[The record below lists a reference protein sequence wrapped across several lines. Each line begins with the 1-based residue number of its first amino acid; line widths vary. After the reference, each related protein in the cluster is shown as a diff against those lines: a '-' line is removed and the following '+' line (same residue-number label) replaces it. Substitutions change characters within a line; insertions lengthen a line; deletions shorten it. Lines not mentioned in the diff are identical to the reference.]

1 MPIAQSFQRSLQ
13 NTNFIG
19 IENFETKESDTETQ
33 GFLMFEAG
41 TETETKRC

>member
-19 IENFETKESDTETQ
+19 IENLETKEPDTETQ
-33 GFLMFEAG
+33 GCPIFD
-41 TETETKRC
+41 TETVTETQR